1 MGLTSD
7 GETSQENAKQ
17 VTYHCA
23 CMSQSNF
30 HPTRQES
37 SSSGAHAPSRLLP
50 KDEGSRSTRV
60 TEMTPTKHHEKGLS
74 GRRGGALRGSPD
86 AVISREVSEHLLS
99 SGDLGRNKGRSAAAG
114 GRGLRGA
121 RGGRG
126 QPERGQAAGT
136 GGGALA
142 REGDALGPCWA
153 LTHPGLLAARE
164 RKPELGQ
171 HLCLFR
177 SAGC

>member
-1 MGLTSD
+1 
-7 GETSQENAKQ
+7 
-17 VTYHCA
+17 
-23 CMSQSNF
+23 
-30 HPTRQES
+30 
-37 SSSGAHAPSRLLP
+37 
-50 KDEGSRSTRV
+50 
-60 TEMTPTKHHEKGLS
+60 MTPTKHHEKGLS

-99 SGDLGRNKGRSAAAG
+99 SADLGRNKGRSAAAG

-142 REGDALGPCWA
+142 REGDALGPNP
-153 LTHPGLLAARE
+153 PGAAGSSGKETRAGAASLSFPE
-164 RKPELGQ
+164 RWMLE
-171 HLCLFR
+171 
-177 SAGC
+177 